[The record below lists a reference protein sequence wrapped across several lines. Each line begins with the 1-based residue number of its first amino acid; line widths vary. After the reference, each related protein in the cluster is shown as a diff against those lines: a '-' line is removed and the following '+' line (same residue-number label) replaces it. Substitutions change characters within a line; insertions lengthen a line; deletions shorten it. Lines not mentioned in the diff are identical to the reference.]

1 MVYSFEVDDWKY
13 ITRASGAEKM
23 AGNEKTGPEHD
34 GRIIHKHTHTHPI
47 PFLHPISISSFF
59 AYPTLITQTHRC
71 THAHIHTHT
80 HACAHRHDN
89 QNAYKALVVC
99 PPFVQVVQTLLGR
112 RS

>member
-1 MVYSFEVDDWKY
+1 MVYSLKVDDWKY

-23 AGNEKTGPEHD
+23 TGNEKTGPEHD

-59 AYPTLITQTHRC
+59 AYPTPITQTH
-71 THAHIHTHT
+71 THTRTLTHT
-80 HACAHRHDN
+80 HALTGTTTKAPT
-89 QNAYKALVVC
+89 KALVVC